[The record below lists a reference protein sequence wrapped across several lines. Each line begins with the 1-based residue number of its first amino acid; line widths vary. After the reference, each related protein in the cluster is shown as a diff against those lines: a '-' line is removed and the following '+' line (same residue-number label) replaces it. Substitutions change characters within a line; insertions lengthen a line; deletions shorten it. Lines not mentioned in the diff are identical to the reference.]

1 MTVNLS
7 CFAGVGQQFFDNT
20 GVPLAGGLIYSYLA
34 GTTTPVATYTTSAGT
49 IAHTNPIVLD
59 SAGRVPSGEIWVDP
73 NQTYKYVV
81 KKSDGTLLNTY
92 DNIPSIVTAIEI
104 TSAILTPIMFG
115 AIGNGVADDTTAMY
129 AMFDAADG
137 RTCDGLGKSYKVTPN
152 IVLDPYATLGVG
164 YGPGKLWFVIYDA
177 NIIQNMTIIGST
189 SFGNNF
195 WGKQLSANSVK
206 ITGDCRISSWYTTY
220 NGLLVTGTTWLGGDL
235 PPTNNFTG
243 FFYNTFTAC
252 DFNRVICDQRY
263 GPVNLN
269 NFTECQFQSW
279 LVTDTGTVGY
289 TAIPFKDFHLNTFIG
304 CEWFTNV
311 GEGIIAPDGSE
322 YCVVYQPSANI
333 GGINR
338 YIAVYME
345 TPVRGFYGRGIEI
358 DNLHTSGQGIVNG
371 GGFVG
376 FVAPLSGEAGM
387 VDRDVPHIY
396 PAGSISTGG
405 DWSILN
411 DQGIPFCL
419 SSNNMTVGVGNDFGE
434 PTGLGKYASFDS
446 TAAFASVSINFGN
459 NGTTNNPLRS
469 FAIVYKLIS
478 GNPPQWETTGVS
490 GSSAFGSVG
499 VTNLGFN
506 WFCVYGH
513 TYGIARMISATAYRV
528 HVSAV
533 STGRGAGV
541 MSPFANQANSTTPLL
556 DFSGGAS
563 LVKNFLNDSSLGAY
577 SNQSAK
583 TMNAAGGNYDF
594 FAINLGTFSGNSINL
609 RVNFSLIS
617 ATGGARQWYR
627 ESIIQ
632 ADAAGTLAETNIH
645 AINGLNGSLSFV
657 LSGATITIRAATS
670 VASDESGKMA
680 INAFGYDMSTAF
692 VTIL

>member
-20 GVPLAGGLIYSYLA
+20 GVPLAGGLIYSYEA
-34 GTTTPVATYTTSAGT
+34 GTTTPAATYTTSAGT

-59 SAGRVPSGEIWVDP
+59 SAGRVPSGEIWVTPD
-73 NQTYKYVV
+73 QLYKYVV
-81 KKSDGTLLNTY
+81 KTAAGTLLNTY

-129 AMFDAADG
+129 AMMNAADG

-152 IVLDPYATLGVG
+152 VVLDPYATLGVG
-164 YGPGKLWFVIYDA
+164 YGPGKLWFLIYDA

-189 SFGNNF
+189 SFGSSF
-195 WGKQLSANSVK
+195 WGKHLSANSIK

-235 PPTNNFTG
+235 PPTSNFFG
-243 FFYNTFTAC
+243 FYYNTFTAC
-252 DFNRVICDQRY
+252 DLNRVICDQRY
-263 GPVNLN
+263 GPANLN
-269 NFTECQFQSW
+269 NFTECQFTSW

-304 CEWFTNV
+304 CEWFTDV
-311 GEGIIAPDGSE
+311 GEGIVAPDGFE
-322 YCVVYQPSANI
+322 YCVVYNPSAGI

-345 TPVRGFYGRGIEI
+345 TAVRGFYGKGIEV
-358 DNLHTSGQGIVNG
+358 DNLHSSGNTVING
-371 GGFVG
+371 NGFIG

-387 VDRDVPHIY
+387 VARDVPHIY

-411 DQGIPFCL
+411 DQGIPYCL
-419 SSNNMTVGVGNDFGE
+419 TSSNMAVGTGVDFGE
-434 PTGLGKYASFDS
+434 PTGLSKYASFDA
-446 TAAFASVSINFGN
+446 TAPFASVSINFGN
-459 NGTTNNPLRS
+459 NGSTSSPLRS

-478 GNPPQWETTGVS
+478 GPDPQFVTQLSDGTA
-490 GSSAFGSVG
+490 AFGSVG
-499 VTNLGFN
+499 ITRLGFN
-506 WFCVYGH
+506 WFLVSGH
-513 TYGIARMISATAYRV
+513 TYGYAYMQSASLYRV

-533 STGRGAGV
+533 STGRGAGL
-541 MSPFANQANSTTPLL
+541 MSPFSNQPNNKALI

-563 LVKNFLNDSSLGAY
+563 LVKDFLNDSSLGAY

-583 TMNAAGGNYDF
+583 TMNTAGGNYNF
-594 FAINLGTFSGNSINL
+594 FAIDLGTFSGNSINL
-609 RVNFSLIS
+609 RVNFSLNS
-617 ATGGARQWYR
+617 GTGGARQWYR

-632 ADAAGTLAETNIH
+632 ADASGTLVETNIH
-645 AINGLNGSLSFV
+645 AINGANGTLLFV
-657 LSGATITIRAATS
+657 LSGATITIRATTS
-670 VASDESGKMA
+670 VVPDESGKMA